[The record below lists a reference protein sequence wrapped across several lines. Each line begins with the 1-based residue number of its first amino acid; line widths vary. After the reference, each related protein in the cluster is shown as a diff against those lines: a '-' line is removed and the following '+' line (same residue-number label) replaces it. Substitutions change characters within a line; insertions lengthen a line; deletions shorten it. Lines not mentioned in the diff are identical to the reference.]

1 MFVIVLFQAIT
12 GLDNSQATAESL
24 KEAKTK
30 MLDNSMVKTLS
41 TLIQLDTKV
50 SSLHDE
56 IELTKK
62 NVEVKMEIAGSNL
75 ERHITENNK
84 NMHILYER
92 LNTKEEQ
99 MVTRDDNIVKHMEQ
113 IESLETKSE
122 SFDKTLHEVQKDVDS
137 IKATTGICFSIH
149 FLKITQLQW
158 VLWKYQDISY
168 YCLINANCIFYPKKI
183 FNKKNNI
190 MLMHILI
197 NIQNRTC
204 YKMYNI

>member
-12 GLDNSQATAESL
+12 GLDNSQATAASL

-30 MLDNSMVKTLS
+30 ILDNSMAQMLLTQ
-41 TLIQLDTKV
+41 IQLDTKI
-50 SSLHDE
+50 SSLQDE
-56 IELTKK
+56 IELTKEH
-62 NVEVKMEIAGSNL
+62 VEERMKMAGSNL
-75 ERHITENNK
+75 ERHITDNNE

-149 FLKITQLQW
+149 FLKITHYNGYYGNIKIYHII
-158 VLWKYQDISY
+158 VL
-168 YCLINANCIFYPKKI
+168 
-183 FNKKNNI
+183 
-190 MLMHILI
+190 
-197 NIQNRTC
+197 
-204 YKMYNI
+204 